1 MQRYGLIWTS
11 IHGRDVTQANI
22 PVLDTWDDAEH
33 QAILPP
39 FVDIGG
45 SSGRQLEGFIDV
57 AHFAWVHH
65 NAFANRD
72 NPVVPKYHTE
82 RTNYGLKTVYIS
94 NVSNYPHE
102 LKHLEPEG
110 FCGNVPLRFIHHF
123 LPCLLSIFQK
133 VGS

>member
-11 IHGRDVTQANI
+11 IHGRDIAKANI

-72 NPVVPKYHTE
+72 NPIVPKYHTE
-82 RTNYGLKTVYIS
+82 RTNYGLKRSIS
-94 NVSNYPHE
+94 AMSVIIRMN
-102 LKHLEPEG
+102 
-110 FCGNVPLRFIHHF
+110 
-123 LPCLLSIFQK
+123 
-133 VGS
+133 